1 MTAAYLFPGQGSQ
14 FVGMGADLYQ
24 QEPIARTLYDQ
35 ADECLGF
42 ALSRLCFEGPEETLT
57 DTINQ
62 QPALF
67 VTSLAAWEVLKARG
81 WRGWS
86 AADSYPAPAFVAGH
100 SLGEFSALA
109 AAGSLSFTDGLKL
122 VRRRGELMKAAGE
135 QQPGAMAA
143 ILGLGAEVVAKICQE
158 AADATARPVQLAND
172 NCPGQVVI
180 SGDQAALE
188 VAMQRLE
195 AAGARKVVRL
205 PITIAAHSV
214 LMAPAAAAFAAAIE
228 ATPVCAPT
236 IPIIANVTARP
247 LTTEADV
254 RAEMNAQL
262 TSPVAWTGSIQHLSE
277 QGVDTFVEVGPG
289 DVLLGLVKRINRQAR
304 RVKFEVNGDR

>member
-81 WRGWS
+81 S
-86 AADSYPAPAFVAGH
+86 AADRYPAPSFVVGH
-100 SLGEFSALA
+100 SLGEFSALV

-143 ILGLGAEVVAKICQE
+143 ILGLSAEVVATICQE
-158 AADATARPVQLAND
+158 AADATGRPVQLAND
-172 NCPGQVVI
+172 NCPGQIVI

-214 LMAPAAAAFAAAIE
+214 LMAPAAEAFAAAIE

-262 TSPVAWTGSIQHLSE
+262 TSPVAWTGSIQYLSE

-289 DVLLGLVKRINRQAR
+289 DVLLGLVKRINRAAR